1 MNVHQCTCKNR
12 MNIYRLFAVGLV
24 IAMPFAVLHAQSTN
38 EAMTE
43 EFRAVKIT
51 NVASQVMFSD
61 EAIEEG
67 IAYLASIGINAILP
81 VVQNGGYTQFPS
93 EVMVEYFGEDKR
105 IAPNM
110 KGRDPL
116 KVIIRE
122 AHRYGI
128 EVYPWFEY
136 GFASVF
142 SGVEGPP
149 NGGFIGAAYPDW
161 LARDIDGNICKKN
174 GFDWISGIN
183 LDVQEFMLKL
193 MMEVVRNYDI
203 DGVEFSDRMP
213 ALPRE
218 CGYET
223 STVAQYRLEHDGA
236 DPSQFFQNAAWMR
249 WRAGK
254 LNDFYRTVRDS
265 VKTYDEELF
274 VASSPNVYPWG
285 YTNYL
290 QDSDTWLKDDIIDHF
305 IPQIYRYNIEDY
317 TFELKRTLNETPV
330 AKRDIYFSGILMNI
344 GSYTVT
350 PKFLGAMIDTNRAY
364 GVKGEGHFFY
374 EGLRRNNNQLGTF
387 LRENYYIGRTL
398 IPGRN
403 GEERRFPAISSSG
416 DLGETP
422 GWIASDVETAVG
434 PLFIWDEPSQST
446 TPNKHQFLFNVPD
459 NNWYDIYIHTLA
471 DTNYADS
478 FHITSFT
485 VSDPQ
490 QSGLVQINDGNRS
503 GWHKIGTFY
512 MGAIP
517 TKSTSSGYETTDT
530 YNPFE
535 IDASQSPSGKPIAIA
550 GAIAV
555 VNHVPR
561 RLPSSID
568 GLGNRANSQPE
579 NTILA
584 YNYPNPFNPKT
595 NIVVKLD
602 RSSPVDIT
610 IYDITGRHVVTLH
623 NGVLS
628 DGNHDFIFD
637 ASGLSSGIYIVQL
650 NTKYATQTLKVL
662 LLR

>member
-1 MNVHQCTCKNR
+1 MKEHQCMDRSR
-12 MNIYRLFAVGLV
+12 MGVLRQVGIILLLV
-24 IAMPFAVLHAQSTN
+24 LPYGTLQGQATN
-38 EAMTE
+38 DTMIE

-110 KGRDPL
+110 QGRDPL

-149 NGGFIGAAYPDW
+149 NGGFIGATYPDW

-183 LDVQEFMLKL
+183 PDVQEFMLKL

-218 CGYET
+218 CGYEA

-236 DPSQFFQNAAWMR
+236 DPSPFFQNAAWMR

-317 TFELKRTLNETPV
+317 TFDLKRTLNDTPV

-350 PKFLGAMIDTNRAY
+350 PEFLGAMIDTNRAY

-403 GEERRFPAISSSG
+403 GVERRFSAISSSG
-416 DLGETP
+416 DLGDTP
-422 GWIASDVETAVG
+422 GWITSDVETAVG
-434 PLFIWDEPSQST
+434 PLYIWDEPSQST
-446 TPNKHQFLFNVPD
+446 IPNKHEFLFNVPD
-459 NNWYDIYIHTLA
+459 NEWYDIYLYTLA
-471 DTNYADS
+471 DNNYADS
-478 FHITSFT
+478 IHITSFT

-490 QSGLVQINDGNRS
+490 QDGLVQINDGTRS

-517 TKSTSSGYETTDT
+517 AKTTLGDNKVASTYS
-530 YNPFE
+530 PFQ
-535 IDASQSPSGKPIAIA
+535 IDASKAPSDKPIAIA

-561 RLPSSID
+561 KLPSSID
-568 GLGNRANSQPE
+568 GLDERDRTHPE
-579 NTILA
+579 NTIIA

-602 RSSPVDIT
+602 RTSPIYIT
-610 IYDITGRHVVTLH
+610 VFDVTGRKVTTLH
-623 NGVLS
+623 SGVLS

-637 ASGLSSGIYIVQL
+637 ATGLSSGIYIVQL
-650 NTKYATQTLKVL
+650 NAQHASQTIKVL